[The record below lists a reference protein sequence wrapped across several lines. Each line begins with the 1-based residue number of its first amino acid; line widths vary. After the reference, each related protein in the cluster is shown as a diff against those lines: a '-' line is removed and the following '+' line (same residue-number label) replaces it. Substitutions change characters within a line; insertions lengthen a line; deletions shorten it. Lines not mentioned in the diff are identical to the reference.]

1 MSAAYA
7 LFETPALDEGAIIAR
22 HAPLVKRAVRQLSS
36 QVGAVLEREDMEQVS
51 QPGAFSNGTTT
62 AVPESQLRVEQGE
75 GRMFQWPAGAR
86 LQSIIDTVNSTGAT
100 PDDIMAIL
108 QALDQAGAID
118 GELVVI

>member
-1 MSAAYA
+1 MGITLSWS
-7 LFETPALDEGAIIAR
+7 IATTKCIWCIWR
-22 HAPLVKRAVRQLSS
+22 VGHVAKIPVTSTFTVKGSFDKTKVAV
-36 QVGAVLEREDMEQVS
+36 GDKVL
-51 QPGAFSNGTTT
+51 FSNGTTT
-62 AVPESQLRVEQGE
+62 TVPESQLRVEQGE